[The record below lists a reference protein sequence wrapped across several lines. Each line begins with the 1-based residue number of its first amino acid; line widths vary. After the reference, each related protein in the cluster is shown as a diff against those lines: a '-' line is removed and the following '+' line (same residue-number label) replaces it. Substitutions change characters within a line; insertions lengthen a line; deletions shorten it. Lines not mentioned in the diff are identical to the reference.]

1 MGRLP
6 NSLVFGAHAAAAV
19 LRFFP
24 RVRIGRLAAATAAC
38 ILLANC
44 TMGPIAR
51 LVDPKY
57 GVPAS
62 PRVVEEG
69 QPVPKGGGY
78 YRVGDTYV
86 VGGRTYVPEHNP
98 NYRAEGL
105 ASWYG
110 RDFHGRLTAN
120 GEVFD
125 MEAIS
130 AAHPTLPIPSY
141 ARVTNVANRRSIIV
155 RVNDRGP
162 FKETRIID
170 VSYKAAELLGF
181 HKNGIARVRVEYVG
195 PASLEGSDD
204 RKLIATLRSDGQPA
218 PAPSAVMVASGG
230 PFVPIAGA
238 PLPGRQT
245 TYVPAPPERPFD
257 LGRYPVASPSVASA
271 ATQVASAA
279 PFERRA
285 SLVEG
290 SQPATPRIVP
300 ASGYAPAL
308 VTGRGLY

>member
-6 NSLVFGAHAAAAV
+6 NRVAGTRAARARRAASDAVGRVAAV
-19 LRFFP
+19 
-24 RVRIGRLAAATAAC
+24 TAAC
-38 ILLANC
+38 ILLTNC
-44 TMGPIAR
+44 TAGPIAR

-69 QPVPKGGGY
+69 QPIPKGGGY
-78 YRVGDTYV
+78 YRVGDAYT
-86 VGGRTYVPEHNP
+86 VGGRIFVPEHNP

-141 ARVTNVANRRSIIV
+141 ARVTNLANRRSIIV

-162 FKETRIID
+162 FKDNRLID

-181 HKNGIARVRVEYVG
+181 HKNGIARVQVEYVG

-218 PAPSAVMVASGG
+218 PAPSGIMVASGG
-230 PFVPIAGA
+230 PFVPVAGSR
-238 PLPGRQT
+238 LPDRKPT
-245 TYVPAPPERPFD
+245 FVPAPPERPFD
-257 LGRYPVASPSVASA
+257 LGRYPAASSPAMPH
-271 ATQVASAA
+271 ATQVASTASYA
-279 PFERRA
+279 PRA
-285 SLVEG
+285 GAEEPVR
-290 SQPATPRIVP
+290 PATPRVIPV
-300 ASGYAPAL
+300 SGFAPAI